1 MNETRKLKRRLIK
14 REGVIRQLLK
24 IRAKE
29 VAYLERE
36 LIDTIHKMEALKC

>member
-1 MNETRKLKRRLIK
+1 MDESRKLKRRLIR

-36 LIDTIHKMEALKC
+36 LIDVIHKMEALQC